1 MDLASQIS
9 QTSGLSGNWSADQR
23 HFRSDPLVYGYLT
36 PIQQLD
42 IEPGGLQIVS
52 SPVTNTEWWHQ
63 FIPVS
68 TCPRYKMQGI
78 RIPDGHADF
87 CLQGQCDT
95 ACGAE
100 DGFVDLSAGRLRLI
114 EEASLIQL
122 RFPRLDFFLARAERL
137 TREVNAS
144 QQTHLMLD
152 ISERVVR
159 LRARIQPDMASLVRH
174 LSAFR
179 QLYPQITQIHDK
191 VNTAFLPQPK
201 DFSDVA
207 ITEESVLEEARFYAL
222 QEGVR
227 QEAVD
232 ILRFL
237 VERKGG
243 SISENEYYLPQEQMV
258 YTLMPLRIEAARS
271 GLYMGTEGFRKGVQ
285 EVQRFFQ
292 TTLGGGRW

>member
-1 MDLASQIS
+1 MDLAGQIS

-68 TCPRYKMQGI
+68 TCPRYRMQGI

-137 TREVNAS
+137 TRKLNAS
-144 QQTHLMLD
+144 QQTHILLD

-159 LRARIQPDMASLVRH
+159 LRARIQPDMASLARH

-232 ILRFL
+232 ILHFL

>member
-23 HFRSDPLVYGYLT
+23 SFRADPLVYGYLT
-36 PIQQLD
+36 PIQEII

-63 FIPVS
+63 FIPVA
-68 TCPRYKMQGI
+68 TCPRYRTQGI
-78 RIPDGHADF
+78 RIPDAYADL
-87 CLQGQCDT
+87 CLQGQCET

-114 EEASLIQL
+114 EEASLIQQ

-137 TREVNAS
+137 TREINAS
-144 QQTHLMLD
+144 QQSSLLLD

-159 LRARIQPDMASLVRH
+159 LRARIQADMTSLARH
-174 LSAFR
+174 LEAFR

-232 ILRFL
+232 ILDFL
-237 VERKGG
+237 VTRKGG

-258 YTLMPLRIEAARS
+258 YTLMPTRIEAMRS
-271 GLYMGTEGFRKGVQ
+271 GLYMGREGFRKGVQ
-285 EVQRFFQ
+285 EVQQFFQ